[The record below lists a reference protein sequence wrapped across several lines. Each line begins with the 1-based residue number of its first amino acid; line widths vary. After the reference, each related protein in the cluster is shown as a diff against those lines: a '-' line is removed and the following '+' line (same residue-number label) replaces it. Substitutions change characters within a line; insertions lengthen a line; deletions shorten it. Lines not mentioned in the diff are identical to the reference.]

1 MGLNLELRTHNTA
14 HMDTLM
20 KPLILLL
27 PLIGRFL
34 GTIYRPHRYQRTR
47 LR

>member
-1 MGLNLELRTHNTA
+1 MGLNLELRKDNTA

-27 PLIGRFL
+27 RRFVQP
-34 GTIYRPHRYQRTR
+34 IRNIR
-47 LR
+47 